1 MKLEERIKE
10 VIIQRLNLSVDPGEI
25 ANDAAIF
32 SSGLDEEA
40 SAQSLNLDSI
50 DALEMVV
57 ALNKE
62 FNVTI
67 TDEDM
72 SIFRSINTIADYIR
86 ENSPGNYE

>member
-25 ANDAAIF
+25 ANDASIF
-32 SSGLDEEA
+32 SGGLDEEA

-86 ENSPGNYE
+86 VNSPGNYE